1 MAPLVESRRRWNH
14 EAGFAQQRHVQDQ
27 AAVLPQAEALI
38 RDQSINFVFI
48 HLPVPHPPGAY
59 DRNHRGGSGSYI
71 DNLAL
76 ADKSL
81 GDLLTALAGTAAAA
95 KATVIVCSDH
105 SWRIRMWR
113 SSPEWTT
120 EDEAASH
127 GRFDPRPVLM
137 IHSPGQ
143 QTGQDITRPFD
154 EIRIH
159 EIIETMLRGQ
169 RPHFESLMAGAA
181 SP

>member
-1 MAPLVESRRRWNH
+1 VESGRGWNH
-14 EAGFAQQRHVQDQ
+14 EPGFAQQRHVQDY
-27 AAVLPQAEALI
+27 AAIMPQAEALI

-59 DRNHRGGSGSYI
+59 DRNHRGSTGSYI

-81 GDLLTALAGTAAAA
+81 GELLTTLAGTAMAA

-105 SWRIRMWR
+105 SWRVPMWR
-113 SSPEWTT
+113 STAVWSK

-137 IHSPGQ
+137 IHFPGQ
-143 QTGQDITRPFD
+143 QTEEDVAKPYD

-159 EIIETMLRGQ
+159 EVIETMLRGQ
-169 RPHFESLMAGAA
+169 QPHFESLLAGAA
-181 SP
+181 RH